1 MIDTSTTSDIEAVE
15 PNTDRPLLPAGLR
28 RPAIVII
35 LLALLLL
42 AALASRYAHQE
53 AAGTLDRTL
62 DTYIRTRL
70 HGEQGL
76 TGALISFVYPPR
88 SMIALAAVTGVG
100 ALARRWSGV
109 TLTLG
114 GTLSAVVITEV
125 LLKPLIGRLRYGH
138 LTFPSGHTTAV
149 TAIAIAMLILLIGAQ
164 RPRSAALRL
173 MAGLATVA
181 VAASVAI
188 ALIAQHIHYATDTIA
203 GCCVA
208 LVTVPSLALAVD
220 FARKPQP
227 GSSHRPQTAT
237 GDEVRGSE

>member
-1 MIDTSTTSDIEAVE
+1 MTATSSTSDIEAVE
-15 PNTDRPLLPAGLR
+15 PNTYRPLLPAPLR

-42 AALASRYAHQE
+42 AVLASRYAHQE
-53 AAGTLDRTL
+53 AAGTLDRAL
-62 DTYIRTRL
+62 DTSIRIRL

-88 SMIALAAVTGVG
+88 SVIALAAVTGVG

-109 TLTLG
+109 ALTLG

-149 TAIAIAMLILLIGAQ
+149 TAIAIAMLILLIGA
-164 RPRSAALRL
+164 R
-173 MAGLATVA
+173 
-181 VAASVAI
+181 
-188 ALIAQHIHYATDTIA
+188 
-203 GCCVA
+203 
-208 LVTVPSLALAVD
+208 
-220 FARKPQP
+220 
-227 GSSHRPQTAT
+227 RPQIGRAH
-237 GDEVRGSE
+237 V

>member
-1 MIDTSTTSDIEAVE
+1 MIATSTTSDIEAVE
-15 PNTDRPLLPAGLR
+15 PNTYRPLLPAGLR

-35 LLALLLL
+35 VLALALLAVL
-42 AALASRYAHQE
+42 ALRYAHQE

-62 DTYIRTRL
+62 DTYIRIGL
-70 HGEQGL
+70 QGEQGV

-88 SMIALAAVTGVG
+88 SMILLAAITGVG
-100 ALARRWSGV
+100 AWARRWSGV

-149 TAIAIAMLILLIGAQ
+149 TAIAIAMVILLIGAP
-164 RPRSAALRL
+164 RPRRVALRL
-173 MAGLATVA
+173 MTGLATVA
-181 VAASVAI
+181 VPASVAI

-208 LVTVPSLALAVD
+208 LVTVLSLA
-220 FARKPQP
+220 
-227 GSSHRPQTAT
+227 
-237 GDEVRGSE
+237 